1 MSTEVADVEEQEGL
15 QMSFLDHLD
24 ELRKRLVHSVIAII
38 IAFSVCFY
46 FSDYIFKFLSI
57 PINIQIR
64 KMKSEQQAV
73 NGQPDLNQLKDGEIA
88 QYTFVQE
95 TAFAGVKIP
104 LGTTIRVK
112 NVLKNNKFNLVLVE
126 PWTLGKNI
134 LPAGKPITEIQAGQ
148 TSQTPGG
155 DTSAWPRWLRW
166 LRPSGDNSQL
176 LYDDTNGLVINKV
189 GGAFTLYMTIALYTG
204 IALAIPFL
212 LYQVWAFISPGLY
225 KHEKRYAWPVIL
237 MSAVFFTLGATFAYK
252 IAFPRACEYLLGLQQ
267 SGGFQTLINAEDYF
281 DLIIMIMIGLGIV
294 FQIPTLSFLLGR
306 IGLVTPRMMI
316 RSWRYA
322 IVLIFIIAALLTP
335 TPDAYNMVMFATP
348 MLALYFMSIG
358 IVWVFGKPRQTDEEY
373 AANS

>member
-1 MSTEVADVEEQEGL
+1 MSNEVEEVQEQEGL

-24 ELRKRLVHSVIAII
+24 ELRKRLVHSVIAIM

-46 FSDYIFKFLSI
+46 FSDYIFRFLSI
-57 PINIQIR
+57 PINVQIR
-64 KMKSEQQAV
+64 KMKRDQQAV
-73 NGQPDLNQLKDGEIA
+73 QGHPDLNQLKDGEIV

-95 TAFAGVKIP
+95 TAYGGVKIP

-112 NVLKNNKFNLVLVE
+112 NTLQENRFYLVLAE
-126 PWTLGKNI
+126 SWTLGKNV
-134 LPAGKPITEIQAGQ
+134 LPVGKPISEIQAGENGPTQ
-148 TSQTPGG
+148 KGA
-155 DTSAWPRWLRW
+155 SAWPRWLNW
-166 LRPSGDNSQL
+166 LRPSGDSSQL
-176 LYDDTNGLVINKV
+176 LYDEANGLVINKV

-212 LYQVWAFISPGLY
+212 LYQVWAFIAPGLY

-237 MSAVFFTLGATFAYK
+237 MSAIFFTIGASFAYRV
-252 IAFPRACEYLLGLQQ
+252 AFPRACEYLLGLQQ
-267 SGGFQTLINAEDYF
+267 TGGFQTLINAEDYF
-281 DLIIMIMIGLGIV
+281 DLIIMIMIGLGVV

-335 TPDAYNMVMFATP
+335 TPDAYNLIMFATP
-348 MLALYFMSIG
+348 MLVLYFLSIG

-373 AANS
+373 AASS